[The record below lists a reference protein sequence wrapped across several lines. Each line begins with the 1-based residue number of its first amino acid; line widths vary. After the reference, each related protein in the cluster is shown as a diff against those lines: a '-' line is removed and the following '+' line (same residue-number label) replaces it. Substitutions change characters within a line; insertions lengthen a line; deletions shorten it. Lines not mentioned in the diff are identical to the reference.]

1 MLDFRGSPS
10 GYSLKGKYTMGK
22 ITYAT
27 MSADDPALHQ
37 AYEEGLAAAG
47 AQVGQTHPLL
57 INGEKRYTAET
68 YTERSPID
76 SELVVG
82 VYSQASDGD
91 VDDAVAAA
99 RAFQPE
105 WEATPWQD
113 RVAIIRR
120 AADIMEEETPT
131 LAGFLSLEIGKN
143 RLEALGDVSEAVAF
157 ASYYCDRLDEAGGME
172 TAMGAYG
179 VGDTNHSVLRPWGV
193 WAIISPF
200 NFPMALVASPTSAA
214 LLTGNTVVLKPSN
227 TGALGSLL
235 LADIYS
241 RAGLPAGALHVVT
254 GGDEAGDR
262 LAHHDDVDGVTFTG
276 SYDVGMH
283 LYRTVAAGRPKPVV
297 CEMGGK
303 NPAVVTASADLE
315 LAAEGVMRAA
325 FGLSGQKCSANSRV
339 YVEKPAYQEFVNL
352 LAGKT
357 GELQVGDP
365 RRRETFVGPV
375 IDQEAV
381 GRFRSAVE
389 AVKEAGGEVISGGE
403 VVTEGDLERGNFVQ
417 PTVVTAPEETWI
429 WEKELFVPFVAVTP
443 VDSLDEGIDKAND
456 TIFGLT
462 AGVFAGTDGE
472 VDRFFE
478 RIQAGVVYAN
488 RRAGSTTGAW
498 PDIQPFGGWK
508 GSGTSGAGSG
518 GPWYMRSYV
527 REQARTVIRE

>member
-1 MLDFRGSPS
+1 
-10 GYSLKGKYTMGK
+10 MGK

-37 AYEEGLAAAG
+37 AYEEGLAAAS

-76 SELVVG
+76 SDLVVG
-82 VYSQASDGD
+82 VYSQASDDD

-105 WEATPWQD
+105 WEGTPWQE

-120 AADIMEEETPT
+120 AADIMDEETPT

-235 LADIYS
+235 LADIFS

-262 LAHHDDVDGVTFTG
+262 LAHHDHVDGVTFTG
-276 SYDVGMH
+276 SYDVGMY

-303 NPAVVTASADLE
+303 NPAVVTASADLD
-315 LAAEGVMRAA
+315 LAA
-325 FGLSGQKCSANSRV
+325 
-339 YVEKPAYQEFVNL
+339 
-352 LAGKT
+352 
-357 GELQVGDP
+357 
-365 RRRETFVGPV
+365 
-375 IDQEAV
+375 
-381 GRFRSAVE
+381 
-389 AVKEAGGEVISGGE
+389 GG
-403 VVTEGDLERGNFVQ
+403 
-417 PTVVTAPEETWI
+417 
-429 WEKELFVPFVAVTP
+429 
-443 VDSLDEGIDKAND
+443 
-456 TIFGLT
+456 
-462 AGVFAGTDGE
+462 
-472 VDRFFE
+472 
-478 RIQAGVVYAN
+478 
-488 RRAGSTTGAW
+488 
-498 PDIQPFGGWK
+498 
-508 GSGTSGAGSG
+508 
-518 GPWYMRSYV
+518 
-527 REQARTVIRE
+527 

>member
-1 MLDFRGSPS
+1 MA
-10 GYSLKGKYTMGK
+10 KV
-22 ITYAT
+22 TYAT

-37 AYEEGLAAAG
+37 AFEEGLAAAT
-47 AQVGQTHPLL
+47 GQIGQAYPLL
-57 INGEKRYTAET
+57 INGERRFTDQT
-68 YTERSPID
+68 YVERSPID

-82 VYSQASDGD
+82 IYSQASDAD

-105 WEATPWQD
+105 WEGTPWQE
-113 RVAIIRR
+113 RVAIVRR
-120 AADIMEEETPT
+120 ATEIIEEETPL
-131 LAGFLSLEIGKN
+131 LAGFLSLEIGKT

-157 ASYYCDRLDEAGGME
+157 ATYYCDRLDEAGGLE
-172 TAMGAYG
+172 TAMGEYG
-179 VGDTNHSVLRPWGV
+179 IGDINRSVLRPWGV

-235 LADIYS
+235 LADIFF
-241 RAGLPAGALHVVT
+241 RAGLPTGALQVVT

-262 LAHHDDVDGVTFTG
+262 LAHHRHVDGVTFTG
-276 SYDVGMH
+276 SYDVGMY
-283 LYRTVAAGRPKPVV
+283 LYRTVASGRPKPVV

-303 NPAVVTASADLE
+303 NPAVVTASADLD

-339 YVEKPAYQEFVNL
+339 YVERPAFEEFVDL
-352 LAGKT
+352 LTQKT
-357 GELQVGDP
+357 AEIEVGDP
-365 RRRETFVGPV
+365 RRREIFLGPV
-375 IDQEAV
+375 IDREAV
-381 GRFRSAVE
+381 DRFQSAVE
-389 AVKEAGGEVISGGE
+389 AVKEAGGEILSGGE

-417 PTVVTAPEETWI
+417 PTVVTAPQDTWI
-429 WEKELFVPFVAVTP
+429 WEKELFVPFVAVTA
-443 VDSLDEGIDKAND
+443 VDSMDEGIDKAND

-462 AGVFAGTDGE
+462 AGVFAGTDEE
-472 VDRFFE
+472 VNRFFE
-478 RIQAGVVYAN
+478 RIEAGVVYAN

-527 REQARTVIRE
+527 REQARTLIRE

>member
-1 MLDFRGSPS
+1 
-10 GYSLKGKYTMGK
+10 MGK

-27 MSADDPALHQ
+27 MSADDPALHR
-37 AYEEGLAAAG
+37 AYEDGLAIATR
-47 AQVGQTHPLL
+47 QIGQTHPLL
-57 INGEKRYTAET
+57 IDGEKRYTDDT
-68 YTERSPID
+68 YVERSPVD
-76 SELVVG
+76 SQLVVG
-82 VYSQASDGD
+82 VYSQASDDD
-91 VDDAVAAA
+91 VDEAVAVA
-99 RAFQPE
+99 RAFQAE
-105 WEATPWQD
+105 WEATAWQE
-113 RVAIIRR
+113 RVAIARR
-120 AADIMEEETPT
+120 AVEIVEEETPT

-157 ASYYCDRLDEAGGME
+157 ASYYCDRLEKAGGLE
-172 TAMGAYG
+172 TAMGQYG
-179 VGDTNHSVLRPWGV
+179 VGDINHSVLRPWGV

-227 TGALGSLL
+227 TGALGALL
-235 LADIYS
+235 LADIYF
-241 RAGLPAGALHVVT
+241 RAGLPAGALQVIT

-276 SYDVGMH
+276 SYDVGMY
-283 LYRTVAAGRPKPVV
+283 LYRTVAGGRPKPVV

-303 NPAVVTASADLE
+303 NPAVVTATADLD

-339 YVEKPAYQEFVNL
+339 YVERPAYQEFLDL
-352 LAGKT
+352 LTEKT
-357 GELQVGDP
+357 GEIRLGDP
-365 RRRETFVGPV
+365 RQRDTFLGPV

-381 GRFRSAVE
+381 DRFRSAVE
-389 AVKEAGGEVISGGE
+389 AVREAGGEILSGGE
-403 VVTEGDLERGNFVQ
+403 VVTEGDLGRGNFVQ

-429 WEKELFVPFVAVTP
+429 WEKELFVPFVAVTA

-462 AGVFAGTDGE
+462 AGVFAGTDEE
-472 VDRFFE
+472 VDLFFQ
-478 RIQAGVVYAN
+478 RIEAGVVYAN

-527 REQARTVIRE
+527 REQARTLIRE

>member
-1 MLDFRGSPS
+1 
-10 GYSLKGKYTMGK
+10 MGK

-27 MSADDPALHQ
+27 MSADDPALHR
-37 AYEEGLAAAG
+37 AYEEGLAAATG
-47 AQVGQTHPLL
+47 QIGQTHPLL
-57 INGEKRYTAET
+57 IGGERRYTDEK

-76 SELVVG
+76 SEMVVG
-82 VYSQASDGD
+82 IYSQASDDD

-105 WEATPWQD
+105 WEATPWHE
-113 RVAIIRR
+113 RVAIMRR
-120 AADIMEEETPT
+120 ATGILEEETPV
-131 LAGFLSLEIGKN
+131 LAGFLSLEIGKT

-157 ASYYCDRLDEAGGME
+157 ANYYCDRLEEAGGLK
-172 TAMGAYG
+172 TAMGDYG
-179 VGDTNHSVLRPWGV
+179 VGDVNHSVLRPWGV

-227 TGALGSLL
+227 TGALGALL
-235 LADIYS
+235 LADALF
-241 RAGLPAGALHVVT
+241 RAGLPAGALQVVP
-254 GGDEAGDR
+254 GGDQAGDR
-262 LAHHDDVDGVTFTG
+262 LAHHDQVDGVTFTG
-276 SYDVGMH
+276 SYDVGMY
-283 LYRTVAAGRPKPVV
+283 LYRTVAEGRPKPVV

-303 NPAVVTASADLE
+303 NPAVVTASADLD

-339 YVEKPAYQEFVNL
+339 YVEKPAFDEFVDL
-352 LAGKT
+352 LTQKT
-357 GELQVGDP
+357 TQIQVGDP
-365 RRRETFVGPV
+365 RQREVFLGPV

-381 GRFRSAVE
+381 ERFRSAVE
-389 AVKEAGGEVISGGE
+389 AVRESGGEVLVGGE
-403 VVTEGDLERGNFVQ
+403 VVTDEGLDRGNFVQ
-417 PTVVTAPEETWI
+417 PTVVTAPQEAWI
-429 WEKELFVPFVAVTP
+429 WEKELFVPFVAVTA

-462 AGVFAGTDGE
+462 AGVFAGTDEE
-472 VDRFFE
+472 VERFFS

-518 GPWYMRSYV
+518 GPWYMRQYL
-527 REQARTVIRE
+527 REQARTLIRE

>member
-1 MLDFRGSPS
+1 
-10 GYSLKGKYTMGK
+10 MGN

-27 MSADDPALHQ
+27 MSADDPALHH
-37 AYEEGLAAAG
+37 AYEEGLAVASSRI
-47 AQVGQTHPLL
+47 GQTHPLL
-57 INGEKRYTAET
+57 IDGEKRYTEEAF
-68 YTERSPID
+68 TERSPVD
-76 SELVVG
+76 SDLVVG
-82 VYSQASDGD
+82 IYSQASDAD
-91 VDDAVAAA
+91 VDEAVAAA
-99 RAFQPE
+99 SAFQAE

-113 RVAIIRR
+113 RMAIIRR
-120 AADIMEEETPT
+120 AAAIVEEETPV
-131 LAGFLSLEIGKN
+131 LAGFLTLEIGKN

-157 ASYYCDRLDEAGGME
+157 MDYYCDRLEESGGLS
-172 TAMGAYG
+172 TAMGQYG
-179 VGDTNHSVLRPWGV
+179 VGDSNHSVLRPWGV
-193 WAIISPF
+193 WAVISPF
-200 NFPMALVASPTSAA
+200 NFPMALVASPASAA

-227 TGALGSLL
+227 TGALGALL
-235 LADIYS
+235 LADIYA

-254 GGDEAGDR
+254 GGDGAGDR
-262 LAHHDDVDGVTFTG
+262 LAHHDHVDGVTFTG
-276 SYDVGMH
+276 SYDVGMY

-303 NPAVVTASADLE
+303 NPAVVTATADLDQ
-315 LAAEGVMRAA
+315 AAEGVMRAA

-339 YVEKPAYQEFVNL
+339 YVEEPAFGDFLNL
-352 LAGKT
+352 LVDKT
-357 GELQVGDP
+357 ADVRLGDP
-365 RRRETFVGPV
+365 RDRDTFLGPV
-375 IDQEAV
+375 IDREAV

-389 AVKEAGGEVISGGE
+389 AVKEAGGEIISGGE
-403 VVTEGDLERGNFVQ
+403 VVTDGDLERGNFVQ
-417 PTVVTAPEETWI
+417 PTVVAAPEETWI

>member
-1 MLDFRGSPS
+1 
-10 GYSLKGKYTMGK
+10 MGK

-37 AYEEGLAAAG
+37 AFEEGLASATE
-47 AQVGQTHPLL
+47 QIGQTHPLL
-57 INGEKRYTAET
+57 IDGQKRFTEET

-76 SELVVG
+76 AELVVG
-82 VYSQASDGD
+82 IYSQASDAD
-91 VDDAVAAA
+91 VDDAVAVAQ
-99 RAFQPE
+99 AFQPE
-105 WEATPWQD
+105 WEATPWQE
-113 RVAIIRR
+113 RVAIVRR
-120 AADIMEEETPT
+120 AAEIADEETPV
-131 LAGFLSLEIGKN
+131 LAGFLSLEIGKT

-157 ASYYCDRLDEAGGME
+157 ANYYCDHLEESGGLE
-172 TAMGAYG
+172 KAMGAYG
-179 VGDTNHSVLRPWGV
+179 VGDTNSSVLRPWGV

-235 LADIYS
+235 LADIFF
-241 RAGLPAGALHVVT
+241 RAGLPAGALQVIT

-262 LAHHDDVDGVTFTG
+262 LAHSEDVDGVTFTG
-276 SYDVGMH
+276 SYDVGMY
-283 LYRTVAAGRPKPVV
+283 LYRTVATGRPKPVV

-303 NPAVVTASADLE
+303 NPAVVASSADLD

-339 YVEKPAYQEFVNL
+339 YVERPAFEEFVDL
-352 LAGKT
+352 LTQKT
-357 GELQVGDP
+357 AEIQVGDP
-365 RRRETFVGPV
+365 RRREIFLGPV

-381 GRFRSAVE
+381 ERFRSAVE
-389 AVKEAGGEVISGGE
+389 AVREAGGEILSGGE
-403 VVTEGDLERGNFVQ
+403 VVTDGDLARGNFVQ
-417 PTVVTAPEETWI
+417 PTVVTAPQDTWI
-429 WEKELFVPFVAVTP
+429 WEKELFVPFVAVTA

-462 AGVFAGTDGE
+462 AGVFAGTDEE
-472 VDRFFE
+472 VNRFFD
-478 RIQAGVVYAN
+478 RIEVGVAYAN

-527 REQARTVIRE
+527 REQARTLIRE

>member
-1 MLDFRGSPS
+1 
-10 GYSLKGKYTMGK
+10 MGK

-27 MSADDPALHQ
+27 MSDDDPALHQ
-37 AYEEGLAAAG
+37 AYEEGLATASE
-47 AQVGQTHPLL
+47 QIGQTHPLL
-57 INGEKRYTAET
+57 INGDRRYTEET

-82 VYSQASDGD
+82 VYSQATDDD

-99 RAFQPE
+99 RAFQAE
-105 WEATPWQD
+105 WEATAWQE
-113 RVAIIRR
+113 RVAIVRR
-120 AADIMEEETPT
+120 AAEIMEEETPT
-131 LAGFLSLEIGKN
+131 LAGFLSLEIGKT

-157 ASYYCDRLDEAGGME
+157 ANYYCDRLEEAGGLE
-172 TAMGAYG
+172 TAMGDYG
-179 VGDTNHSVLRPWGV
+179 IGDTNRSVLRPWGV

-227 TGALGSLL
+227 TGALGGLL
-235 LADIYS
+235 LADIFF
-241 RAGLPAGALHVVT
+241 RAGLPSGALQVIS

-262 LAHHDDVDGVTFTG
+262 LAHHDHVDGVTFTG
-276 SYDVGMH
+276 SYDVGMY
-283 LYRTVAAGRPKPVV
+283 LYRTVASSRPKPVV

-303 NPAVVTASADLE
+303 NPAVVTASADLD

-339 YVEKPAYQEFVNL
+339 YVERPAFEEFLDL
-352 LAGKT
+352 LTQKT
-357 GELQVGDP
+357 AEIEVGDP
-365 RRRETFVGPV
+365 RNREIFLGPV
-375 IDQEAV
+375 IDREAV
-381 GRFRSAVE
+381 DRFRSAVE
-389 AVKEAGGEVISGGE
+389 AVREAGGEVLSGGE

-417 PTVVTAPEETWI
+417 PTVVTAPQDTWI
-429 WEKELFVPFVAVTP
+429 WEKELFVPFVAVTA

-456 TIFGLT
+456 SIFGLT
-462 AGVFAGTDGE
+462 AGVFAGTDEE
-472 VDRFFE
+472 VNRFFE
-478 RIQAGVVYAN
+478 RIQVGVVYAN

-527 REQARTVIRE
+527 REQARTLIRE

>member
-1 MLDFRGSPS
+1 
-10 GYSLKGKYTMGK
+10 MGK

-27 MSADDPALHQ
+27 MSADDPVLHK
-37 AYEEGLAAAG
+37 AYEEGLAAATSRI
-47 AQVGQTHPLL
+47 GQSHPLL
-57 INGEKRYTAET
+57 IDGEKRFTDGT
-68 YTERSPID
+68 FTERSPID
-76 SELVVG
+76 SDLVVG
-82 VYSQASDGD
+82 IYSQASDSD
-91 VDDAVAAA
+91 VDGAVTVA
-99 RAFQPE
+99 RAYQPE
-105 WEATPWQD
+105 WEATPWQE

-120 AADIMEEETPT
+120 AAEIVEEETPT
-131 LAGFLSLEIGKN
+131 LAGFLTLEIGKN
-143 RLEALGDVSEAVAF
+143 RLEALGDVSEASAF
-157 ASYYCDRLDEAGGME
+157 INYYCDRLEETGGLS
-172 TAMGAYG
+172 TAMGQYG

-200 NFPMALVASPTSAA
+200 NFPLALVASPSSAA

-235 LADIYS
+235 LADIYT
-241 RAGLPAGALHVVT
+241 RAGLPAGALQVVT
-254 GGDEAGDR
+254 GGDDAGDR

-276 SYDVGMH
+276 SYDVGMY
-283 LYRTVAAGRPKPVV
+283 LYRTVASGRPKPVV

-303 NPAVVTASADLE
+303 NPAVVTATADLD

-339 YVEKPAYQEFVNL
+339 YVERPAFQEFL
-352 LAGKT
+352 DILAEKT
-357 GELQVGDP
+357 GEIRLGDP
-365 RRRETFVGPV
+365 RDRQTFLGPV

-381 GRFRSAVE
+381 DRFSSAVD
-389 AVKEAGGEVISGGE
+389 AVKDAGGEVLSGGE
-403 VVTEGDLERGNFVQ
+403 VVTDGDLARGHFVQ
-417 PTVVTAPEETWI
+417 PTVVTAPQDAWI
-429 WEKELFVPFVAVTP
+429 WEKELFVPFVAVTA
-443 VDSLDEGIDKAND
+443 VDSLEEGIDKAND

-462 AGVFAGTDGE
+462 AGVFAGTDEE
-472 VDRFFE
+472 VDLFFQ

-527 REQARTVIRE
+527 REQARTLIRE

>member
-1 MLDFRGSPS
+1 
-10 GYSLKGKYTMGK
+10 MGK

-37 AYEEGLAAAG
+37 AYEEGLAAATE
-47 AQVGQTHPLL
+47 QVGQTHPLL
-57 INGEKRYTAET
+57 IDGEKRYTDEK

-82 VYSQASDGD
+82 IYSQASDQD
-91 VDDAVAAA
+91 VDDAVAVA
-99 RAFQPE
+99 RAYQSE
-105 WEATPWQD
+105 WEATPWQE
-113 RVAIIRR
+113 RVAIVRR
-120 AADIMEEETPT
+120 AIEILEEETP
-131 LAGFLSLEIGKN
+131 LMAGFLSLEIGKT

-157 ASYYCDRLDEAGGME
+157 AAYYCDRLEEAGGLR
-172 TAMGAYG
+172 TAMGQYG
-179 VGDTNHSVLRPWGV
+179 VGDINHSVLRPWGV
-193 WAIISPF
+193 WGIISPF

-235 LADIYS
+235 LADVFS
-241 RAGLPAGALHVVT
+241 RAGLPCGALQVIT

-262 LAHHDDVDGVTFTG
+262 LAHHEQVDGVTFTG
-276 SYDVGMH
+276 SYDVGMY
-283 LYRTVAAGRPKPVV
+283 LYRTVASGRPKPVV

-303 NPAVVTASADLE
+303 NPAVVTASADLD

-339 YVEKPAYQEFVNL
+339 YVEKPAFEEFVDL
-352 LAGKT
+352 LTQKT
-357 GELQVGDP
+357 DEIRVGDP
-365 RRRETFVGPV
+365 REREMFLGPV

-381 GRFRSAVE
+381 ERFRSAVD
-389 AVKEAGGEVISGGE
+389 AVREAGGDVLSGGE
-403 VVTEGDLERGNFVQ
+403 VVTEGDLGRGNFVQ
-417 PTVVTAPEETWI
+417 PTVVTAPQDTWI
-429 WEKELFVPFVAVTP
+429 WEKELFVPFVAVTA

-462 AGVFAGTDGE
+462 AGVFAGTDEE
-472 VDRFFE
+472 VERFFA

-518 GPWYMRSYV
+518 GPWYMRQYL
-527 REQARTVIRE
+527 REQARTLIRE

>member
-1 MLDFRGSPS
+1 MFQGYLSYSNPS
-10 GYSLKGKYTMGK
+10 EVVERMGK

-27 MSADDPALHQ
+27 MSADDPALHN
-37 AYEEGLAAAG
+37 AYETGLADAASRIG
-47 AQVGQTHPLL
+47 RTHPLI
-57 INGEKRYTAET
+57 INGEKRYTDQT
-68 YTERSPID
+68 FTERSPID
-76 SELVVG
+76 SDVVVG
-82 VYSQASDGD
+82 VYSQASDDD
-91 VDDAVAAA
+91 VDEAVAVAE
-99 RAFQPE
+99 AFQPE
-105 WEATPWQD
+105 WEATPWQE

-120 AADIMEEETPT
+120 AAEIVEEETPT
-131 LAGFLSLEIGKN
+131 LAGYLTLEIGKN
-143 RLEALGDVSEAVAF
+143 RLEALGDVSEASAF
-157 ASYYCDRLDEAGGME
+157 INYYCDRIEESQGLS
-172 TAMGAYG
+172 TAMGEYG

-200 NFPMALVASPTSAA
+200 NFPMALVASPSSAA

-235 LADIYS
+235 LADIYA
-241 RAGLPAGALHVVT
+241 RAGLPAGALQVVT

-262 LAHHDDVDGVTFTG
+262 LAHHDAVDGVTFTG
-276 SYDVGMH
+276 SYDVGMY

-303 NPAVVTASADLE
+303 NPAVVTATADLD

-339 YVEKPAYQEFVNL
+339 YVERPAYQEFIDL

-357 GELQVGDP
+357 DEIRLGDP
-365 RRRETFVGPV
+365 RYRETFLGPV
-375 IDQEAV
+375 IDEDAV
-381 GRFRSAVE
+381 NRFRSAVE
-389 AVKEAGGEVISGGE
+389 AVREAGGEVHSGGE
-403 VVTEGDLERGNFVQ
+403 VVTDGDMERGNYVQ
-417 PTVVTAPEETWI
+417 PTVVTAPEDTWI
-429 WEKELFVPFVAVTP
+429 WEKELFVPFVAVSP

-462 AGVFAGTDGE
+462 AGVFAGTDDE
-472 VDRFFE
+472 VDRFFQ
-478 RIQAGVVYAN
+478 RIEAGVVYAN

-527 REQARTVIRE
+527 REQARTLIRE

>member
-1 MLDFRGSPS
+1 
-10 GYSLKGKYTMGK
+10 MGK

-37 AYEEGLAAAG
+37 AYEEGLAAATE
-47 AQVGQTHPLL
+47 QIGQTHPLL
-57 INGEKRYTAET
+57 IGGEKRYTDDQ
-68 YTERSPID
+68 YVERSPID
-76 SELVVG
+76 SDLVVG
-82 VYSQASDGD
+82 VYSQASDDD
-91 VDDAVAAA
+91 VDEAVAVA

-105 WEATPWQD
+105 WEATSWQD

-120 AADIMEEETPT
+120 ATDMMEEETPT
-131 LAGFLSLEIGKN
+131 LAGFLSLEIGKT

-157 ASYYCDRLDEAGGME
+157 ANYYCDRLEEAGGFE
-172 TAMGAYG
+172 TAMGEYG
-179 VGDTNHSVLRPWGV
+179 VGDVNRSVLRPWGV

-214 LLTGNTVVLKPSN
+214 LLAGNTVVLKPSN

-235 LADIYS
+235 LADILY
-241 RAGLPAGALHVVT
+241 RAGLPSGALQVIT

-262 LAHHDDVDGVTFTG
+262 LAHHRQVDGVTFTG
-276 SYDVGMH
+276 SYDVGMY
-283 LYRTVAAGRPKPVV
+283 LYRTVAESRPKPVV

-303 NPAVVTASADLE
+303 NPAVVTASADLD

-339 YVEKPAYQEFVNL
+339 YVERPAFEEFVDL
-352 LAGKT
+352 LTQKT
-357 GELQVGDP
+357 DEIQVGDP
-365 RRRETFVGPV
+365 RRREIFLGPV

-381 GRFRSAVE
+381 NRFRSAVE
-389 AVKEAGGEVISGGE
+389 AVREAGGEVLSGGE
-403 VVTEGDLERGNFVQ
+403 VVTEGDLDRGNFVQ
-417 PTVVTAPEETWI
+417 PTVVTAPQDTWI

-456 TIFGLT
+456 TVFGLT
-462 AGVFAGTDGE
+462 AGVFAGEEEE
-472 VDRFFE
+472 VDRFFS

-518 GPWYMRSYV
+518 GPWYMRQYL
-527 REQARTVIRE
+527 REQARTLIRE

>member
-1 MLDFRGSPS
+1 
-10 GYSLKGKYTMGK
+10 MGK

-37 AYEEGLAAAG
+37 AYEEGLAAATSRI
-47 AQVGQTHPLL
+47 GQTHPLL
-57 INGEKRYTAET
+57 IDGGKRYKDDTF
-68 YTERSPID
+68 TERSPID
-76 SELVVG
+76 SDLVVG
-82 VYSQASDGD
+82 VYSQASDDD
-91 VDDAVAAA
+91 VDEAVAVA
-99 RAFQPE
+99 RAFQAE
-105 WEATPWQD
+105 WEATPWQE
-113 RVAIIRR
+113 RLAIIRR
-120 AADIMEEETPT
+120 AAEIVDEETPT
-131 LAGFLSLEIGKN
+131 LAGFLTLEIGKN

-157 ASYYCDRLDEAGGME
+157 IDYYCDRIEESEGLS
-172 TAMGAYG
+172 TAMGQYG
-179 VGDTNHSVLRPWGV
+179 VGDTNQSVLRPWGV
-193 WAIISPF
+193 WAVISPF
-200 NFPMALVASPTSAA
+200 NFPLALVASPTSAA

-235 LADIYS
+235 LADIYY
-241 RAGLPAGALHVVT
+241 RAGLPAGALQVVT

-276 SYDVGMH
+276 SYDVGMY
-283 LYRTVAAGRPKPVV
+283 LYRTVATGRPKPVV

-303 NPAVVTASADLE
+303 NPAVVAASADLD

-339 YVEKPAYQEFVNL
+339 YVERPAFGEFLDL
-352 LAGKT
+352 LTEKT
-357 GELQVGDP
+357 GEIRLGDP
-365 RRRETFVGPV
+365 RDRETFLGPV

-381 GRFRSAVE
+381 DRFRSAVD
-389 AVKEAGGEVISGGE
+389 AVMEAGGEVLSGGE
-403 VVTEGDLERGNFVQ
+403 VATEGDLARGNFVQ
-417 PTVVTAPEETWI
+417 PTVVTAPEDTWI
-429 WEKELFVPFVAVTP
+429 WEKELFVPFVAVSA
-443 VDSLDEGIDKAND
+443 VDSLEEGIDKAND

-462 AGVFAGTDGE
+462 AGVFAGTDEE
-472 VDRFFE
+472 VDLFFQ

-527 REQARTVIRE
+527 REQARTLIRE

>member
-1 MLDFRGSPS
+1 
-10 GYSLKGKYTMGK
+10 MGK

-37 AYEEGLAAAG
+37 AYEEGLAAASSRIG
-47 AQVGQTHPLL
+47 HTHPLL
-57 INGEKRYTAET
+57 INGEKRYTDET
-68 YTERSPID
+68 FTERSPID
-76 SELVVG
+76 SDLVVG
-82 VYSQASDGD
+82 IYSQASDDD
-91 VDDAVAAA
+91 VDEAVAAA
-99 RAFQPE
+99 RAFQSD
-105 WEATPWQD
+105 WEATPW
-113 RVAIIRR
+113 RERLAIVRR
-120 AADIMEEETPT
+120 AAEIVEEDTPT
-131 LAGFLSLEIGKN
+131 LAGFLTLEIGKN
-143 RLEALGDVSEAVAF
+143 RLEALGDVSEAAAF
-157 ASYYCDRLDEAGGME
+157 IDYYCDRLEESDGLS
-172 TAMGAYG
+172 TAMGQYG
-179 VGDTNHSVLRPWGV
+179 AGDTNHSVLRPWGV
-193 WAIISPF
+193 WAVISPF
-200 NFPMALVASPTSAA
+200 NFPLALVASPTSAA

-235 LADIYS
+235 LADIYT

-254 GGDEAGDR
+254 GGDGAGDR

-276 SYDVGMH
+276 SYDVGMY

-303 NPAVVTASADLE
+303 NPAVVTATADLD

-339 YVEKPAYQEFVNL
+339 YVERPVFREFLDL
-352 LAGKT
+352 LTEKT
-357 GELQVGDP
+357 GEILLGDP
-365 RRRETFVGPV
+365 RDRETFLGPV
-375 IDQEAV
+375 IDREAV
-381 GRFRSAVE
+381 DRFRSAVE
-389 AVKEAGGEVISGGE
+389 AVREAGGEVLSGGE
-403 VVTEGDLERGNFVQ
+403 VVTEGDLARGHFVQ

-429 WEKELFVPFVAVTP
+429 WEKELFVPFVAVTA
-443 VDSLDEGIDKAND
+443 VDSLEEGIDKAND

-462 AGVFAGTDGE
+462 AGVFAGTDEE
-472 VDRFFE
+472 VDRFFQ

-527 REQARTVIRE
+527 REQARTLIRE

>member
-1 MLDFRGSPS
+1 
-10 GYSLKGKYTMGK
+10 MGK
-22 ITYAT
+22 ITYVT
-27 MSADDPALHQ
+27 MSADDPVLHR
-37 AYEEGLAAAG
+37 AYEEGLVEAQAQLG
-47 AQVGQTHPLL
+47 ATHALL
-57 INGEKRYTAET
+57 INGEEHYTEAT
-68 YTERSPID
+68 FTERSPID
-76 SELVVG
+76 SDLVVG
-82 VYSQASDGD
+82 VYSQASDHD
-91 VDDAVAAA
+91 VDRAVEAACS
-99 RAFQPE
+99 FQAE
-105 WEATPWQD
+105 WEATPWQE
-113 RVAIIRR
+113 RVACVRR
-120 AADIMEEETPT
+120 AAEIIDEETPT
-131 LAGFLSLEIGKN
+131 LAGLLTLEIGKT

-157 ASYYCDRLDEAGGME
+157 MNYYCDRLEEAGGLA
-172 TAMGAYG
+172 TAMGEYG
-179 VGDTNHSVLRPWGV
+179 VGDTNQSVLRPWGV

-200 NFPMALVASPTSAA
+200 NFPMALVASPSSAA

-235 LADIYS
+235 LADIYF
-241 RAGLPAGALHVVT
+241 RAGLPSGALQVVT
-254 GGDEAGDR
+254 GGDQAGDR

-276 SYDVGMH
+276 SYDVGMY
-283 LYRTVAAGRPKPVV
+283 LYRTVASGRPKPVV

-303 NPAVVTASADLE
+303 NPAVVTATADLD

-339 YVEKPAYQEFVNL
+339 YVESPVFDEFLGL
-352 LAGKT
+352 LTERADQIQ
-357 GELQVGDP
+357 LGDP
-365 RRRETFVGPV
+365 RDRETFLGPV

-381 GRFRSAVE
+381 DRFRSAVD
-389 AVKEAGGEVISGGE
+389 AVKESGGEVLAGGE

-417 PTVVTAPEETWI
+417 PTVVTAPEDTWI

-462 AGVFAGTDGE
+462 AGVFAGSDEE
-472 VDRFFE
+472 VEHFFQ

-527 REQARTVIRE
+527 REQARTLIRE

>member
-1 MLDFRGSPS
+1 
-10 GYSLKGKYTMGK
+10 MGK

-37 AYEEGLAAAG
+37 AFEEGLAAATG
-47 AQVGQTHPLL
+47 QIGQTYPLL
-57 INGEKRYTAET
+57 INGERRFTDQT
-68 YTERSPID
+68 YVERSPID

-82 VYSQASDGD
+82 IYSQASDAD

-99 RAFQPE
+99 RALQPE
-105 WEATPWQD
+105 WEGTPWQE
-113 RVAIIRR
+113 RVAIVRR
-120 AADIMEEETPT
+120 ATEIIEEETPL
-131 LAGFLSLEIGKN
+131 LAGFLSLEIGKT

-157 ASYYCDRLDEAGGME
+157 ATYYCDRLDEAGGLE
-172 TAMGAYG
+172 TAMGEYG
-179 VGDTNHSVLRPWGV
+179 IGDINRSVLRPWGV

-235 LADIYS
+235 LADIFF
-241 RAGLPAGALHVVT
+241 RAGLPTGALQVVT

-262 LAHHDDVDGVTFTG
+262 LAHHRHVDGVTFTG
-276 SYDVGMH
+276 SYDVGMY
-283 LYRTVAAGRPKPVV
+283 LYRTVASGRPKPVV

-303 NPAVVTASADLE
+303 NPAVVTASADLD

-339 YVEKPAYQEFVNL
+339 YVERPAFEEFVDL
-352 LAGKT
+352 LTQKT
-357 GELQVGDP
+357 AEIEVGDP
-365 RRRETFVGPV
+365 RQREIFLGPV
-375 IDQEAV
+375 IDREAV
-381 GRFRSAVE
+381 DRFQSAVE
-389 AVKEAGGEVISGGE
+389 AVKEAGGEILSGGE

-417 PTVVTAPEETWI
+417 PTVVTAPQDTWI
-429 WEKELFVPFVAVTP
+429 WEKELFVPFVAVTA
-443 VDSLDEGIDKAND
+443 VDSMDEGIDKAND

-462 AGVFAGTDGE
+462 AGVFAGTDEE
-472 VDRFFE
+472 VNRFFE
-478 RIQAGVVYAN
+478 RIEAGVVYAN

-527 REQARTVIRE
+527 REQARTLIRE

>member
-1 MLDFRGSPS
+1 
-10 GYSLKGKYTMGK
+10 MGK

-37 AYEEGLAAAG
+37 AYEEGLAAASG
-47 AQVGQTHPLL
+47 QIGQTHPLL
-57 INGEKRYTAET
+57 IDGEKRYTAET
-68 YTERSPID
+68 FTERSPID
-76 SELVVG
+76 SDLIVG
-82 VYSQASDGD
+82 VYSQASDSD
-91 VDDAVAAA
+91 VDDAVAVAS
-99 RAFQPE
+99 AFQPE

-113 RVAIIRR
+113 RVAISRR
-120 AADIMEEETPT
+120 AAEILEDETPT
-131 LAGFLSLEIGKN
+131 LAGFLTLEIGKN
-143 RLEALGDVSEAVAF
+143 RLEALGDVSEAAAF
-157 ASYYCDRLDEAGGME
+157 IDYYCDRLEESDGLSA
-172 TAMGAYG
+172 AMGQYG
-179 VGDTNHSVLRPWGV
+179 VGDTNHSVLRAWGV
-193 WAIISPF
+193 WAVISPF
-200 NFPMALVASPTSAA
+200 NFPLALVASPTSAA

-241 RAGLPAGALHVVT
+241 RAGLPSGALQVVT

-276 SYDVGMH
+276 SYDVGMY
-283 LYRTVAAGRPKPVV
+283 LYRTVAASRPKPVV

-303 NPAVVTASADLE
+303 NPAVVTASADLD

-339 YVEKPAYQEFVNL
+339 YVERPAFDDFLDL
-352 LAGKT
+352 LAEKT
-357 GELQVGDP
+357 DEIRLGDP
-365 RRRETFVGPV
+365 RDRETFLGPV
-375 IDQEAV
+375 IDQAAV
-381 GRFRSAVE
+381 DRFRSAVE
-389 AVKEAGGEVISGGE
+389 AVKEAGGEIISGGG
-403 VVTEGDLERGNFVQ
+403 VVTDGDLGRGNFVQ

-456 TIFGLT
+456 TVFGLT

-472 VDRFFE
+472 VGRFFQ

-527 REQARTVIRE
+527 REQARTVIQE

>member
-1 MLDFRGSPS
+1 
-10 GYSLKGKYTMGK
+10 MGR

-27 MSADDPALHQ
+27 MSADDPALHR
-37 AYEEGLAAAG
+37 AYEEGLALASSRI
-47 AQVGQTHPLL
+47 GQTHPLL
-57 INGEKRYTAET
+57 INGESRYTDET
-68 YTERSPID
+68 FTERSPVD
-76 SELVVG
+76 SDLVVG
-82 VYSQASDGD
+82 IYSQASDDD
-91 VDDAVAAA
+91 VDEAVAVA

-113 RVAIIRR
+113 RLAIIRK
-120 AADIMEEETPT
+120 AAAIVEEETPT
-131 LAGFLSLEIGKN
+131 LAGFLTLEIGKN

-157 ASYYCDRLDEAGGME
+157 IDYYCDRLEESDGLS
-172 TAMGAYG
+172 TAMGQYG

-193 WAIISPF
+193 WAVISPF
-200 NFPMALVASPTSAA
+200 NFPFALVASPTSAA

-235 LADIYS
+235 LADIYF
-241 RAGLPAGALHVVT
+241 RAGLPAGALQVVS

-262 LAHHDDVDGVTFTG
+262 LAHHDHVDGVTFTG
-276 SYDVGMH
+276 SYDVGMY

-303 NPAVVTASADLE
+303 NPAVVTASADLDQ
-315 LAAEGVMRAA
+315 AAEGVMRAA

-339 YVEKPAYQEFVNL
+339 YVERPAFQDFLDL
-352 LAGKT
+352 LTEKT
-357 GELQVGDP
+357 GEIRLGDP
-365 RRRETFVGPV
+365 RDRETFLGPV

-381 GRFRSAVE
+381 DRFRSAVD
-389 AVKEAGGEVISGGE
+389 AVREAGGEVLSGGE
-403 VVTEGDLERGNFVQ
+403 VVTEGEMARGNFVQ
-417 PTVVTAPEETWI
+417 PTVVTAPQDTWI
-429 WEKELFVPFVAVTP
+429 WEKELFVPFVAVTA

-462 AGVFAGTDGE
+462 AGVFAGTDKE
-472 VDRFFE
+472 VQRFFQ

-527 REQARTVIRE
+527 REQARTLIRE

>member
-1 MLDFRGSPS
+1 
-10 GYSLKGKYTMGK
+10 MGK

-37 AYEEGLAAAG
+37 AYEEGLAAAT
-47 AQVGQTHPLL
+47 AQIGQTHPLL
-57 INGEKRYTAET
+57 INGEKRYTEQT
-68 YTERSPID
+68 YVERSPID
-76 SELVVG
+76 SEVVVG
-82 VYSQASDGD
+82 VYSQASADD
-91 VDDAVAAA
+91 IDDAVEVA

-105 WEATPWQD
+105 WEATPWQE
-113 RVAIIRR
+113 RVAIVRR
-120 AADIMEEETPT
+120 AAEIVEEETPV
-131 LAGFLSLEIGKN
+131 LAGFLTWEIGKN
-143 RLEALGDVSEAVAF
+143 RLEAMGDVSEAGAF
-157 ASYYCDRLDEAGGME
+157 ASYYCDRLDEAGGLE
-172 TAMGAYG
+172 TAMGEYG
-179 VGDTNHSVLRPWGV
+179 IGDVNRSVLRPWGV

-235 LADIYS
+235 LADIFF
-241 RAGLPAGALHVVT
+241 RAGLPSGALQVVT

-262 LAHHDDVDGVTFTG
+262 LAHHQHVDGVTFTG
-276 SYDVGMH
+276 SYDVGMY
-283 LYRTVAAGRPKPVV
+283 LYRTVASTRPKPVV

-339 YVEKPAYQEFVNL
+339 YVERPAYDEFVDL
-352 LAGKT
+352 LTQKT
-357 GELQVGDP
+357 SEIEVGDP
-365 RRRETFVGPV
+365 RNPEVFVGPV
-375 IDQEAV
+375 IDQAAV
-381 GRFRSAVE
+381 DRFRSAVE
-389 AVKEAGGEVISGGE
+389 AVKEAGGEVLAGGE
-403 VVTEGDLERGNFVQ
+403 VVTEGDLARGNFLQ
-417 PTVVTAPEETWI
+417 PTVVTAPQEAWV
-429 WEKELFVPFVAVTP
+429 WEKELFVPFVAVTA

-456 TIFGLT
+456 TVFGLT
-462 AGVFAGTDGE
+462 AGVFAGTDEE
-472 VDRFFE
+472 VNRFFE

-527 REQARTVIRE
+527 REQARTLIRE

>member
-1 MLDFRGSPS
+1 
-10 GYSLKGKYTMGK
+10 MGK

-37 AYEEGLAAAG
+37 AYEAGLAAATDRI
-47 AQVGQTHPLL
+47 GQTHPLL
-57 INGEKRYTAET
+57 IDGEKRYTDET
-68 YTERSPID
+68 FTERSPID
-76 SELVVG
+76 SDLVVG
-82 VYSQASDGD
+82 IYSQASDDD
-91 VDDAVAAA
+91 VDEAVAVA

-105 WEATPWQD
+105 WEATPWQE
-113 RVAIIRR
+113 RLAIIRR
-120 AADIMEEETPT
+120 AAEIVEEETPT
-131 LAGFLSLEIGKN
+131 LAGFLTLEIGKN
-143 RLEALGDVSEAVAF
+143 RLEALGDVSEAAAF
-157 ASYYCDRLDEAGGME
+157 IDYYCDRIEESEGLS
-172 TAMGAYG
+172 TAMGRYG
-179 VGDTNHSVLRPWGV
+179 EGDTNHSVLRPWGV

-200 NFPMALVASPTSAA
+200 NFPLALVASPSSAA

-235 LADIYS
+235 LADIYA
-241 RAGLPAGALHVVT
+241 RAGLPAGALQVVT

-276 SYDVGMH
+276 SYDVGMY
-283 LYRTVAAGRPKPVV
+283 LYRTVATGRPKPVV

-303 NPAVVTASADLE
+303 NPAVVTATADLD

-339 YVEKPAYQEFVNL
+339 YVERPALQEFLDL
-352 LAGKT
+352 LTEKT
-357 GELQVGDP
+357 AEVRLGDP
-365 RRRETFVGPV
+365 RDRETFVGPV
-375 IDQEAV
+375 IDQDAV
-381 GRFRSAVE
+381 DRFNSAVE
-389 AVKEAGGEVISGGE
+389 AVRDAGGEVLSGGE
-403 VVTEGDLERGNFVQ
+403 VVTEGDLARGHFVQ

-429 WEKELFVPFVAVTP
+429 WEKELFVPFVAVTA

-462 AGVFAGTDGE
+462 AGVFAGTDEE
-472 VDRFFE
+472 VDRFFQG
-478 RIQAGVVYAN
+478 IQAGVVYAN

-527 REQARTVIRE
+527 REQARTLIRE

>member
-1 MLDFRGSPS
+1 
-10 GYSLKGKYTMGK
+10 MGN
-22 ITYAT
+22 ITYTT
-27 MSADDPALHQ
+27 MSDDDPALHQ
-37 AYEEGLAAAG
+37 AYEEGLAVATE
-47 AQVGQTHPLL
+47 QIGQSHPLL
-57 INGEKRYTAET
+57 IGGEKRFTEET

-82 VYSQASDGD
+82 IYSQASDDD
-91 VDDAVAAA
+91 VDQAIAAA
-99 RAFQPE
+99 RNFQEE
-105 WEATPWQD
+105 WEGTSWQE
-113 RVAIIRR
+113 RLAIVRR
-120 AADIMEEETPT
+120 AAEIMEEETPV

-157 ASYYCDRLDEAGGME
+157 ANYYCDRLEEAGGLEM
-172 TAMGAYG
+172 AMGQYG
-179 VGDTNHSVLRPWGV
+179 VGDVNFSVLRPWGV

-200 NFPMALVASPTSAA
+200 NFPMALVASPVSAA

-227 TGALGSLL
+227 TGALGGLL
-235 LADIYS
+235 LADIFF
-241 RAGLPAGALHVVT
+241 RAGLPAGALQVIP

-262 LAHHDDVDGVTFTG
+262 LAHSDDVDGVTFTG
-276 SYDVGMH
+276 SYDVGMY
-283 LYRTVAAGRPKPVV
+283 LYRTVASSRPKPVV

-303 NPAVVTASADLE
+303 NPAVVTATANLD

-339 YVEKPAYQEFVNL
+339 YVERPAFEDFLDL
-352 LAGKT
+352 LVQKT

-365 RRRETFVGPV
+365 RDRETFLGPV
-375 IDQEAV
+375 IDGEAV
-381 GRFRSAVE
+381 DRFRSAVE
-389 AVKEAGGEVISGGE
+389 AVRKAGGEVLAGGE
-403 VVTEGDLERGNFVQ
+403 VMTEGDLQRGNFVE
-417 PTVVTAPEETWI
+417 PTVVTAPQDSWI
-429 WEKELFVPFVAVTP
+429 WEKELFVPFVAVTA

-456 TIFGLT
+456 SIFGLT
-462 AGVFAGTDGE
+462 AGVFAGTEEE
-472 VDRFFE
+472 VERFFS

-527 REQARTVIRE
+527 REQARTLIRE